1 MSKTKLETREAEKAE
16 IIHLIYEYVPE
27 QYIKLLGQ
35 IEHLTLADILRVI
48 NAKHDH
54 SYQLRLAS
62 NEVVISY
69 YPTNS
74 SPSPK
79 FTDII
84 ILIAFCIMTRKK
96 ILDLHMLLSNTH
108 KIQFSG
114 ENTYEIMSSCSDVNY
129 SKDSDTIFYR
139 FDASGMH
146 LFLHNLK
153 ENSEKVGIDLT
164 LTKYALKKPIFNVI
178 EKSHSDI
185 NLKIV
190 SANTCKSKN
199 F

>member
-1 MSKTKLETREAEKAE
+1 MSKNNLESREVEKAQ
-16 IIHLIYEYVPE
+16 IINLIYEYVPE
-27 QYIKLLGQ
+27 QYVSLLSQ
-35 IEHLTLADILRVI
+35 IEHLTLANILRMI

-62 NEVVISY
+62 NNVVISY
-69 YPTNS
+69 YPTTS

-84 ILIAFCIMTRKK
+84 FIVAFCIMTKKK

-108 KIQFSG
+108 KIKFSG
-114 ENTYEIMSSCSDVNY
+114 ENTYEIMSSCSHVNY

-153 ENSEKVGIDLT
+153 ENSEKVSIDLT
-164 LTKYALKKPIFNVI
+164 LSRYALKKPIYNVI
-178 EKSHSDI
+178 EKSHPDI
-185 NLKIV
+185 SLKVV

>member
-1 MSKTKLETREAEKAE
+1 MSKTKLESHEVEKAQ
-16 IIHLIYEYVPE
+16 IINLIYDYVPE
-27 QYIKLLGQ
+27 QYVNLLSQ
-35 IEHLTLADILRVI
+35 IEYLTLADILRVI

-54 SYQLRLAS
+54 NYQLRLAS
-62 NEVVISY
+62 NKVVVSY

-84 ILIAFCIMTRKK
+84 FIIAFCMITRKK

-108 KIQFSG
+108 KIKFSG

-139 FDASGMH
+139 FDSSGMH

-153 ENSEKVGIDLT
+153 ENSEKVSIDLT
-164 LTKYALKKPIFNVI
+164 LSRYALKKPIFKVI
-178 EKSHSDI
+178 EKSHPDI